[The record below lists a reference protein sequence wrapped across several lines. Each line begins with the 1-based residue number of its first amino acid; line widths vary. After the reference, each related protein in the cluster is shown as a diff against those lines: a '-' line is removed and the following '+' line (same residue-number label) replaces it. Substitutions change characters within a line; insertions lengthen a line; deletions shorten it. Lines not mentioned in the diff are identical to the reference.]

1 MANYSKSIQILS
13 LQRQAANHDT
23 DLARTTTGEF
33 PRMRLL
39 KCKILLI
46 AATTSLLTFSGTS
59 FVAAQQPKQ
68 AEPEI
73 EIDPTK
79 PAPEPEIEL
88 EPENKT
94 NDLAADLAASDA
106 AAPAVEAAA
115 IRAQPLSWSDIRVVV
130 RKPFL
135 KQKRTELLPLV
146 SITANDNMVRH
157 VGFGGQLNYFLTD
170 VLAVGV
176 EGNYYVRQ
184 FREPFDLVARQAR
197 RLPTV
202 NQYNFS
208 GALNF
213 HYVPIYG
220 KFAVLDKH
228 LITWEA
234 QFTAGI
240 GAAQTEVIPR
250 DAKFPGFSSIV
261 IQPNIG
267 ASMRFFLTKFIT
279 INFGVRDYIFIDKF
293 EPTNRSAM
301 MNATADQAKDNAATS
316 LINNVMFQA
325 GLSFWVPTGFDYTTF
340 R

>member
-1 MANYSKSIQILS
+1 
-13 LQRQAANHDT
+13 
-23 DLARTTTGEF
+23 
-33 PRMRLL
+33 MRPL

-46 AATTSLLTFSGTS
+46 AATTTLLFATGPSL
-59 FVAAQQPKQ
+59 VAAQPK
-68 AEPEI
+68 PK
-73 EIDPTK
+73 PPNK
-79 PAPEPEIEL
+79 PAPAPEVEVDPTSTKPVAEPEIEL

-94 NDLAADLAASDA
+94 NDLAADLAASDS
-106 AAPAVEAAA
+106 AAPKASSAA
-115 IRAQPLSWSDIRVVV
+115 IRATPLSWSDIRVVV

-135 KQKRTELLPLV
+135 KQKRTEFLPLI
-146 SITANDNMVRH
+146 STTANDNMIRH
-157 VGFGGQLNYFLTD
+157 IGFGGQLNYFLTD
-170 VLAVGV
+170 VLAVGL
-176 EGNYYVRQ
+176 EGNYFVRQ

-202 NQYNFS
+202 NEYNFS

-234 QFTAGI
+234 YFTAGI
-240 GAAQTEVIPR
+240 GAAQTAVIPR
-250 DAKFPGFSSIV
+250 DAKYPGFKSIV
-261 IQPNIG
+261 IQPNVG
-267 ASMRFFLTKFIT
+267 LSMRFFLNKFIT
-279 INFGVRDYIFIDKF
+279 VNVGVRDYVFIDKF

-301 MNATADQAKDNAATS
+301 VNETAAKAKDNAASS

-325 GLSFWVPTGFDYTTF
+325 GLSFWLPTGFDYTTF